1 MISLAIGGNPS
12 IVNYDMFVAVFSMLT
27 LFYSFLVAF
36 KDGLSGHPML
46 PVALDG
52 LNVLFFFCAGVATA
66 AYLQTGSCND
76 EVSYPMPDFASH

>member
-27 LFYSFLVAF
+27 LFYSLLVSF
-36 KDGLSGHPML
+36 RDGFAGHPML

-52 LNVLFFFCAGVATA
+52 LNVLFFFCAGGAKKS
-66 AYLQTGSCND
+66 AYIT
-76 EVSYPMPDFASH
+76 